1 MNIRSAITINILVI
15 TSLAANA
22 ESIKTGLI
30 QLDNLNQYYHAHVV
44 RMIDATQTIT
54 IQLVRPY
61 YHSEKDKNEL
71 DHIKATYKALDF
83 VRGIR
88 EVVDPSEIYG
98 DAQIKPWGT
107 ILDITLTQQAYEQL
121 EANAN
126 SN

>member
-1 MNIRSAITINILVI
+1 MNIRSAITISILVI

-88 EVVDPSEIYG
+88 EVDPSEIYG
-98 DAQIKPWGT
+98 DAQPIMAWAT